1 MEKLFKHSSMVQE
14 IIKSTENLRGM
25 LPQNSIVKFHKP
37 AENLRGILSK
47 NPMAEFL
54 KPYGNI
60 SRKLEYNKNI
70 YAQLSLLEDQQ
81 RLILYTELKIDCSK
95 NDIADIYQWQKFFEL
110 STQILKKTLAE
121 KKVKLLSLGKI
132 LSLILPTILGL
143 ATILGIALDIFS
155 YIDAD
160 EKDLKN
166 QANFITIGQQISANG
181 KASKNQYL
189 EVMQAIEKK
198 QTLITALRSVSI
210 AKKKAFI
217 IRMTIFL
224 SLGRKLR

>member
-1 MEKLFKHSSMVQE
+1 MTIILASHSTSLFSYEHPLGLTYTYAVILLDNKV
-14 IIKSTENLRGM
+14 N
-25 LPQNSIVKFHKP
+25 IVCCSDQ
-37 AENLRGILSK
+37 L
-47 NPMAEFL
+47 NP
-54 KPYGNI
+54 
-60 SRKLEYNKNI
+60 S
-70 YAQLSLLEDQQ
+70 
-81 RLILYTELKIDCSK
+81 ELKIDCSK

-132 LSLILPTILGL
+132 LSLILPAILGL

-166 QANFITIGQQISANG
+166 HANFITIGQQISANG

-224 SLGRKLR
+224 SLGRKWR